1 MHTLASILKNGNMI
15 KLLFILIIFLPEL
28 LLGQTEKQNKD
39 TGEIKIRGNYIEF
52 IDGKPKNELK
62 NNAIDNKDSLAIN
75 SKNKIFTPSNNDT
88 TIYSSVEKPAE
99 FPINS
104 DEGLMKFIIDNFRYP
119 TTGADCFGKVIISFV
134 IEKDSTLTNFSIMK
148 GLCEEYD
155 NAVLNCMKKMPKW
168 KPAQINGIIVRSR
181 KMLPLNIDLK

>member
-1 MHTLASILKNGNMI
+1 MI
-15 KLLFILIIFLPEL
+15 KLLFILIIILPEL

-39 TGEIKIRGNYIEF
+39 SGDVKIRGNYIEF
-52 IDGKPKNELK
+52 IDGKSKNELK
-62 NNAIDNKDSLAIN
+62 NNANTMDNKDSLTIN
-75 SKNKIFTPSNNDT
+75 SNNKIFTPLKNDT

-104 DEGLMKFIIDNFRYP
+104 DEGLMEFIFDNLRYP
-119 TTGADCFGKVIISFV
+119 TTEADCFGKVIISFV
-134 IEKDSTLTNFSIMK
+134 IEKDSTLTNFSIMR

-181 KMLPLNIDLK
+181 KILPLNIDLK